1 MTVGRLTCK
10 MEAQS
15 TVEDAGRGADKA
27 GAEDSKH
34 SGVCCSAVSIDSMK
48 TESKYSYRVCEL
60 Q

>member
-1 MTVGRLTCK
+1 
-10 MEAQS
+10 MEAQLS
-15 TVEDAGRGADKA
+15 VEDEWQNTDKA

-48 TESKYSYRVCEL
+48 TGSKYSYRVCEL

>member
-10 MEAQS
+10 MEAQLS
-15 TVEDAGRGADKA
+15 VEDERNTDKA

>member
-1 MTVGRLTCK
+1 
-10 MEAQS
+10 MEAQLS
-15 TVEDAGRGADKA
+15 VEDEWRNTDKA